1 MTSDHSNRP
10 RVGQERVVA
19 IDSMAYGGK
28 GVGRLVDD
36 DERRGMAVFVP
47 RTAAGDRVRVRIDR
61 VRRRHV
67 DATVVEIEAPGA
79 GRVEP
84 PCPHYAEGCGGCTW
98 QHLDY
103 ASQLAAKEQVVRDS
117 LQRIG
122 EFSEVTV
129 EPIVAT
135 AEPWFYRNKMEFSF
149 NARDGLGLHVGGDW
163 RRIVPITDC
172 RLESELSM
180 RIVQFTREFAA
191 QHRLSSW
198 DPQSNEGFLREL
210 VIRHG
215 RGSGEPP
222 SGSRDALACVGPGE
236 TMVGLI
242 TERGPF
248 PAATDFASGVAALD
262 DSIVSVVRGVRGSF
276 AEGSP
281 IETIETLRGRDTIV
295 ESVGGLTFNIGLQTF
310 FQTSSSQAERMLAI
324 VRDQVEAGFA
334 RGGTEL
340 PSRILDVFCGVGFFT
355 LGLAHLADEAIGVE
369 IVEPSIVA
377 ARDNARENGIEN
389 CSFYAGDARRT
400 LPVVLEKH
408 GAPGVAVID
417 PPRSGAGG
425 KVMRRLARSGPARIV
440 YVSCN
445 PTTLARDLK
454 ELEPFGYRLTEVR
467 PIDLFPQTYHVETI
481 VAMDQLATNSS
492 TCRR

>member
-1 MTSDHSNRP
+1 MSSAKSNRP
-10 RVGQERVVA
+10 RVGQEHVIT
-19 IDSMAYGGK
+19 IDSLAYGGK
-28 GVGRLVDD
+28 GVGRLADT
-36 DERRGMAVFVP
+36 EGSRGMAVFVP
-47 RTAAGDRVRVRIDR
+47 RTAAGDRVRVRLDR

-67 DATVVEIEAPGA
+67 EATVVDRESPGD

-84 PCPHYAEGCGGCTW
+84 VCPHYAEGCGGCSW

-103 ASQLAAKEQVVRDS
+103 ETQLAAKEQMVRDS

-122 EFSEVTV
+122 EFSEVPI
-129 EPIVAT
+129 EPIVVAD
-135 AEPWFYRNKMEFSF
+135 EPWFYRNKMEFSF

-163 RRIVPITDC
+163 RRIVPITEC

-191 QHRLSSW
+191 QHHLTSW
-198 DPQSNEGFLREL
+198 DPESNEGFLRE
-210 VIRHG
+210 VAIRHG
-215 RGSGEPP
+215 RGAG
-222 SGSRDALACVGPGE
+222 GTGPGQTGAGE

-242 TERGPF
+242 TERGAF
-248 PAATDFASGVAALD
+248 PEAADFATGIAALD
-262 DSIVSVVRGVRGSF
+262 DSIVSVVRGIRGSF

-281 IETIETLRGRDTIV
+281 IEAIETLHGRDAII

-310 FQTSSSQAERMLAI
+310 FQTSTSQAECMLAI
-324 VRDQVEAGFA
+324 VREQVGAGLA
-334 RGGTEL
+334 LGSSEL

-355 LGLAHLADEAIGVE
+355 LGLAHLAEEAIGVE
-369 IVEPSIVA
+369 IVEPSIAA
-377 ARDNARENGIEN
+377 ARINALTNGIDN
-389 CSFYAGDARRT
+389 CTFYAGDARRT
-400 LPVVLEKH
+400 LPVILEQH

-481 VAMDQLATNSS
+481 VAVDRVAAPTAT
-492 TCRR
+492 R